1 MKEHLGSDSDAKVSE
16 NINSSDMGSDSENKQ
31 DLMNELRFLN
41 PDAAAEEEQPSTA
54 KRLKKSNKK
63 SRLQLKQGFNIN
75 ELGNDPQVNN
85 DEL

>member
-1 MKEHLGSDSDAKVSE
+1 
-16 NINSSDMGSDSENKQ
+16 MGSDSENKQ

-41 PDAAAEEEQPSTA
+41 PDAAEDEQPSTA
-54 KRLKKSNKK
+54 KRLKKSNRKI
-63 SRLQLKQGFNIN
+63 RLEQKEGFKLD